1 MVMDKFLKL
10 CEEFDPINNGNP
22 KLDLMDF
29 LRSKGVNVSS
39 VRDTDMLYID
49 IGEDVVAITVSMPE
63 EDEQINAGTGT
74 YEVDAE
80 VEKLGNKAAKGL
92 TGLMAKGLGT
102 SAQKAKQAVKK
113 REKVAAD
120 AVGAYEKGTD
130 RIRKGLQ
137 KVKSDA
143 SNVGY

>member
-1 MVMDKFLKL
+1 MDKFLKL

>member
-1 MVMDKFLKL
+1 MGMDKFLKL

-137 KVKSDA
+137 KVKSAA

>member
-1 MVMDKFLKL
+1 MGMDKFLKL